1 MAPTRRETQD
11 SHHKAPAKLADAE
24 DTLQTL
30 ALLEATLENL
40 LDSTNEYVER
50 LQRGDTAA
58 LQALG
63 RLDQT
68 LIQHDLPKST
78 AQELLGPM
86 EDSDDLAA
94 IEKLASSVEV
104 IEEVQSEIRAFSA
117 MNEEIER
124 LRQEAYGIT
133 RQIHDML
140 DAKVLPNTASN
151 NTGNLVA
158 ECRLHTV
165 TASRFQASCSVI
177 GSNEVWV
184 HEFGHRDMDVM
195 LAVIRLG
202 IFAGALGISFAATAL
217 LCAVLRLLG
226 GPQVRAC
233 GMIWLA
239 VAAACCI
246 VCLVG
251 V

>member
-11 SHHKAPAKLADAE
+11 SHHKAPVKLADAE
-24 DTLQTL
+24 NTEQIL
-30 ALLEATLENL
+30 ALLEATLQNL

-50 LQRGDTAA
+50 LQHGDTAA
-58 LQALG
+58 LQALR

-68 LIQHDLPKST
+68 LIQQVLPKST
-78 AQELLGPM
+78 DQEPLGPM
-86 EDSDDLAA
+86 EDSDDLVA
-94 IEKLASSVEV
+94 IGTIASSVE
-104 IEEVQSEIRAFSA
+104 IIKDAQSEIRAFCA

-124 LRQEAYGIT
+124 LSQEAYGIT

-140 DAKVLPNTASN
+140 DAKVFPNTTGNSA
-151 NTGNLVA
+151 GNLVA

-165 TASRFQASCSVI
+165 TTSRFQVSCSTI
-177 GSNEVWV
+177 GSNEAWV
-184 HEFGHRDMDVM
+184 HEFEHRDIDVT
-195 LAVIRLG
+195 LAIIRLG
-202 IFAGALGISFAATAL
+202 IFAGALGISFAAAAL

-226 GPQVRAC
+226 GPQVRAFH
-233 GMIWLA
+233 MTWLA
-239 VAAACCI
+239 VAAACCV

>member
-94 IEKLASSVEV
+94 IEKLASLVEI
-104 IEEVQSEIRAFSA
+104 IEDAQSEIRAFCA
-117 MNEEIER
+117 INEEIER
-124 LRQEAYGIT
+124 LRQEADGIT

-140 DAKVLPNTASN
+140 DAKVFPNTASN
-151 NTGNLVA
+151 NTGILVA
-158 ECRLHTV
+158 ECRIHTV
-165 TASRFQASCSVI
+165 TTSRFQVSCSTI

-184 HEFGHRDMDVM
+184 HELEHRDIDVT
-195 LAVIRLG
+195 LAIIRLG
-202 IFAGALGISFAATAL
+202 IFAGALGISFAAAAL

-226 GPQVRAC
+226 GPQVRAFH
-233 GMIWLA
+233 MTWLA
-239 VAAACCI
+239 VAAACCV

>member
-24 DTLQTL
+24 DTLRTL

-63 RLDQT
+63 RLDQI

-86 EDSDDLAA
+86 EDSDDLMAN
-94 IEKLASSVEV
+94 EELASLVEV
-104 IEEVQSEIRAFSA
+104 IEEAQSEIRAFCA

-140 DAKVLPNTASN
+140 DAKVFPNTTGNSA
-151 NTGNLVA
+151 GNLVA

-165 TASRFQASCSVI
+165 TASRFQVSCSAI
-177 GSNEVWV
+177 GSNKIWV
-184 HEFGHRDMDVM
+184 HEFGDRDIDVT
-195 LAVIRLG
+195 LAAIRLG

-217 LCAVLRLLG
+217 LCAALRLLG
-226 GPQVRAC
+226 GPQVRAF
-233 GMIWLA
+233 GMIWLT

>member
-11 SHHKAPAKLADAE
+11 SHHKAPLKLADAE
-24 DTLQTL
+24 DTEQIL
-30 ALLEATLENL
+30 ALLEATLQNL

-50 LQRGDTAA
+50 LKHGDTAA

-63 RLDQT
+63 RFEQT
-68 LIQHDLPKST
+68 LLQQALPKST
-78 AQELLGPM
+78 AQEPLGPM
-86 EDSDDLAA
+86 EDSDDLVA
-94 IEKLASSVEV
+94 IEQLASSVE
-104 IEEVQSEIRAFSA
+104 IIKDAQSEIRAFCA

-124 LRQEAYGIT
+124 LRQEAHGIT

-140 DAKVLPNTASN
+140 DAKVFPNTASN
-151 NTGNLVA
+151 NTGILVA

-165 TASRFQASCSVI
+165 TASRFQASCSTI

-184 HEFGHRDMDVM
+184 HEFGHRDIDVT

-226 GPQVRAC
+226 GPQVRAFH
-233 GMIWLA
+233 MIWLA
-239 VAAACCI
+239 VAAACWV